1 MDAVGRLGNYISQ
14 GVYSVAA
21 PFHPFGGAVDIIV
34 VQQEDGTFKC
44 TPWYVKFGKFQ
55 GVLKR
60 REKIVTV
67 SVNGKE
73 AGFHMYL
80 DHKGEAYFLK
90 EDDFDEEET
99 IILSPPSAPS
109 SGDEITATTSE
120 GGSGSGRRIG
130 FKDEEDTVGI
140 KIDGENRAAGDA
152 ADRSS
157 QGIASSQK
165 KEEFLIE
172 QQSSITSNENELSGS
187 SGSKSSFSSG
197 VKNGKIVSKSPSRKR
212 SIFSLV
218 FRGKS
223 QSFSGSQ
230 VVCPRRDEE
239 DGHREEEG
247 DNIHRTSSL
256 ERAEIVVDLFDAKW
270 ATGDSTN
277 KGQTTVKK
285 KSVEMSCFST
295 SFGYGSG
302 SVEGGSKETEN
313 ETSYDKTVCS
323 SIFPSF
329 PQDISVVGPI
339 LDDSANEN
347 SVQVISNRVGP
358 STFEYSGGTN
368 SVQHGDSER
377 EGESKS
383 ENSVQVICN
392 HFETST
398 FEDSVD
404 GIVDL
409 EHSVRLS
416 DSGRQQS
423 QTEAQMFMMEESLS
437 NCNECRKQV
446 FGSFAASHPENMA
459 SNEEYTDPPN
469 LNIPE
474 AVELKNAGMS
484 REESSSKFNEFREP
498 ISGINV
504 TFQTGNGASDQEDT
518 NSPHL
523 NVPESVKFSKVNT
536 DAVLPSADDSQDMV
550 TASLLSSGIPSGIS
564 HLGGPLFNALANLDL
579 CMESDEKSNT
589 IPQMEVAA
597 ESFVKSSSNGEEQME
612 HREIQDEAL
621 VHNVFLVEK
630 NESYECTT
638 SIMLLDVHSGTS
650 NISNSLPRA
659 DPDPCIESD
668 EGTKTLQGVQD
679 VGPVVQDR
687 QVDESEP
694 MDYKKPNE
702 EAVIHIL
709 PGKEMDISSF
719 SDHNTSTESEILD
732 GKLVTQKSFI
742 YKSAQEDMGLIDTCS
757 QLAEIMLDSMPRRKF
772 EMQSNGGVPKNAFK
786 KFAQTD
792 ATQELEFIWA
802 NNQSGKHEQFHIET
816 KETYVNEF
824 TRNGSGE
831 DLDLTFDDDYG
842 LKNSLS
848 LSNQSPD
855 MREEMGDCNLY
866 FSMDQDKRESR
877 MVETNKSNEELA
889 YSDQQ
894 PDDPQVPS
902 TENVNVTDIIGDS
915 LDGSMSELSR
925 TRTSPI
931 CIPGLH
937 MKSKRDIAE
946 TSCSLPNTANL
957 PGLHMKDKKD
967 IAQTSCSLPNTVNH
981 FLDIESLGADHVF
994 SRPLGFDCACLKQ
1007 RMNHDIPFPNSQ
1019 HVKSCAPDKETV
1031 YGLTAS
1037 ENSSDILKNG
1047 NATEAAIASVQP
1059 DSGIEISL
1067 CGHLLSEG
1075 MGTEAAAQAFDSQK
1089 LSLEDFHN
1097 SGAAITKNK
1106 KLVVKIGG
1114 RYFPWDAAAP
1124 IILGMVSFGFEEPVN
1139 PEGAIPVEWVENTLG
1154 RCTSDSF
1161 VTSGGGWKLW
1171 PFRFRRIKTAERKS
1185 VSMLPKDQLM
1195 VDPEAALQSSFDGAL
1210 EIKSDFYRRTGR
1222 HKVRSNTPTSGQLS
1236 SLNLKD
1242 GQNMITFTFSTRVLG
1257 KQQVDARIYLWKWNT
1272 RIVVSDVD
1280 GTITKSDVLGQFM
1293 PLVGKDWTQSGV
1305 AHLFSAIKDNGYQLL
1320 FLSARA
1326 IAQAYLT
1333 RQFLVNVKQDGKA
1346 LPDGPVVISPDG
1358 LFPSLYREVIRRAPH
1373 EFKIACLEDIRALFP
1388 ADCNPFYAGFGNRD
1402 TDEISY
1408 LKVGIPKG
1416 KIFIINP
1423 KGEVAVNRR
1432 LDRKSYTSLHKLV
1445 NGMFPARSSS
1455 EQEDFNAWNY
1465 WRVPLP
1471 DIDV

>member
-34 VQQEDGTFKC
+34 VEQEDGTFKC

-60 REKIVTV
+60 REKIVSV
-67 SVNGKE
+67 SVNGEE

-90 EDDFDEEET
+90 EVDFGEDET
-99 IILSPPSAPS
+99 IIFSPPSAPS

-130 FKDEEDTVGI
+130 FNDEEEDTLGI
-140 KIDGENRAAGDA
+140 KTDGENRAAGDA
-152 ADRSS
+152 GDPSS
-157 QGIASSQK
+157 QGIVSSQK
-165 KEEFLIE
+165 KEEFLISFSE
-172 QQSSITSNENELSGS
+172 QQSPHTSNENELSCR
-187 SGSKSSFSSG
+187 SGSKSSSSSG
-197 VKNGKIVSKSPSRKR
+197 AKNGKIVSKSPSRRR
-212 SIFSLV
+212 SIFNLV
-218 FRGKS
+218 FRGRS
-223 QSFSGSQ
+223 QSLSGSQ

-239 DGHREEEG
+239 DGQREDEG

-256 ERAEIVVDLFDAKW
+256 ERAKIVVDLFDTKW

-277 KGQTTVKK
+277 KGHTTDKK

-295 SFGYGSG
+295 SSGYDSG
-302 SVEGGSKETEN
+302 PVEGGSKETEN
-313 ETSYDKTVCS
+313 ETSSDQTVCS
-323 SIFPSF
+323 SILPSF
-329 PQDISVVGPI
+329 PQDISVVG
-339 LDDSANEN
+339 LVFDDS
-347 SVQVISNRVGP
+347 
-358 STFEYSGGTN
+358 TN
-368 SVQHGDSER
+368 
-377 EGESKS
+377 

-392 HFETST
+392 HVGPTTFEDSGGTSVTLEHSVQHGDSERGDESTIENSVQAVCDHVDTST

-404 GIVDL
+404 SIVEI
-409 EHSVRLS
+409 EHSARLS
-416 DSGRQQS
+416 DSGRQHS
-423 QTEAQMFMMEESLS
+423 QTEAQMFMVEESLG
-437 NCNECRKQV
+437 NCNECREQV
-446 FGSFAASHPENMA
+446 FGNVVASHSECMA
-459 SNEEYTDPPN
+459 SNEEYMDPSN

-474 AVELKNAGMS
+474 AVELNNVGMYQ
-484 REESSSKFNEFREP
+484 EESSSKFNEFRER
-498 ISGINV
+498 ISGNNV
-504 TFQTGNGASDQEDT
+504 TLQTGNAASDQEDT
-518 NSPHL
+518 NSLHL
-523 NVPESVKFSKVNT
+523 NIPESVKFNEVKT
-536 DAVLPSADDSQDMV
+536 DAVLSSSA
-550 TASLLSSGIPSGIS
+550 SSGISD
-564 HLGGPLFNALANLDL
+564 LCGPLLNELADLDL
-579 CMESDEKSNT
+579 CIESDQKSNT

-597 ESFVKSSSNGEEQME
+597 ESFVKSSSNREEQME

-621 VHNVFLVEK
+621 VHNVFLVEQ

-638 SIMLLDVHSGTS
+638 SILIPDVNFRTS
-650 NISNSLPRA
+650 NLGGSLPRA

-679 VGPVVQDR
+679 VEPMIEGG

-694 MDYKKPNE
+694 MDYRTKPNE

-719 SDHNTSTESEILD
+719 SDHNSSTENGTLD
-732 GKLVTQKSFI
+732 GKLVTENAFI
-742 YKSAQEDMGLIDTCS
+742 YKSAQEDIGVTNTCS
-757 QLAEIMLDSMPRRKF
+757 QLVENILGSMPRGKF
-772 EMQSNGGVPKNAFK
+772 EMQSNWGVPKSAFK
-786 KFAQTD
+786 QFPQPD

-802 NNQSGKHEQFHIET
+802 HNHSGKHEQLDIQT
-816 KETYVNEF
+816 KETYINEL
-824 TRNGSGE
+824 TRNESGE
-831 DLDLTFDDDYG
+831 DLELTFDDEYE
-842 LKNSLS
+842 LKSALALS
-848 LSNQSPD
+848 DQSPH
-855 MREEMGDCNLY
+855 MREEMTDYNLS
-866 FSMDQDKRESR
+866 FLIEQDKRESR
-877 MVETNKSNEELA
+877 MNETHKSNEELA
-889 YSDQQ
+889 FSDQQ
-894 PDDPQVPS
+894 PDEPQVPS
-902 TENVNVTDIIGDS
+902 TVNVNVTDITGDS
-915 LDGSMSELSR
+915 LNGNMSELSR
-925 TRTSPI
+925 TKTSPI

-937 MKSKRDIAE
+937 MKGKGD
-946 TSCSLPNTANL
+946 T
-957 PGLHMKDKKD
+957 
-967 IAQTSCSLPNTVNH
+967 AQTSCSLPNTGNH
-981 FLDIESLGADHVF
+981 FLDIESPGADHVF
-994 SRPLGFDCACLKQ
+994 SRSLDFDSACLKL
-1007 RMNHDIPFPNSQ
+1007 RMNHDILFPNSQ
-1019 HVKSCAPDKETV
+1019 HMKSSAPEKETV
-1031 YGLTAS
+1031 QGLTAL
-1037 ENSSDILKNG
+1037 ENSSESLKYG
-1047 NATEAAIASVQP
+1047 NSTEAAIANVQP

-1097 SGAAITKNK
+1097 SGAAITKNE

-1124 IILGMVSFGFEEPVN
+1124 IILGMVSFVFEEPVN
-1139 PEGAIPVEWVENTLG
+1139 PEGAIPVEWIENTLG

-1161 VTSGGGWKLW
+1161 VTSGGGWKIW
-1171 PFRFRRIKTAERKS
+1171 PFTFRRIKSAP
-1185 VSMLPKDQLM
+1185 MAPKDQPM
-1195 VDPEAALQSSFDGAL
+1195 VNPEAALQSSFDRAL
-1210 EIKSDFYRRTGR
+1210 AIKSDFYRRSGR
-1222 HKVRSNTPTSGQLS
+1222 HKVRSNIPTSEQLA

-1242 GQNMITFTFSTRVLG
+1242 GQNIITFTFSTRMLG

-1305 AHLFSAIKDNGYQLL
+1305 AHLFSSIKDNGYQLL

-1333 RQFLVNVKQDGKA
+1333 RQFLDNVKQDGKA

-1373 EFKIACLEDIRALFP
+1373 EFKIGCLEDIRALFP
-1388 ADCNPFYAGFGNRD
+1388 PDCNPFYAGFGNRD